1 MKPHSVPAS
10 LPQSLEGL
18 PLDAPWKGNF
28 FATLRRLSAMDQEK
42 PIPGNALSP
51 AEENFRLSQAVSLA
65 FPASEVASLS
75 WHDQQL
81 AVKLFSLG
89 IWGPQGALPL
99 HFSELAFTRAQQ
111 QDTALIDFID
121 LFHHRSMAI
130 FFRAWHAA
138 QDTASLDRPQHDRFS
153 HYLHCLSGLSS
164 TVAQD
169 GGLTHHEQLSAGLH
183 LARKTCSPQDLIA
196 TLNAWFHLPFQ
207 IEEFQPEWITVGVE
221 GQSQLHNATHGPQL
235 AAGGILGNTCYQVS
249 HKFKVWCGPLT
260 YEQYLSLHPE
270 GSPWARLGEAIQR
283 LTGGYYHYDLQLV
296 LAADAAPLP
305 TLSGAQQL
313 GFDTWLS
320 NEESHSP
327 QLGMITESYQSP
339 T

>member
-1 MKPHSVPAS
+1 MKPDLLSTRLPPS
-10 LPQSLEGL
+10 LRSL

-28 FATLRRLSAMDQEK
+28 LATLRRLSAMDPQN
-42 PIPGNALSP
+42 PIPGSALSP

-65 FPASEVASLS
+65 FPASEIASLS
-75 WHDQQL
+75 WQDQQL
-81 AVKLFSLG
+81 AIKLFSLG
-89 IWGPQGALPL
+89 VWGPQGALPL

-153 HYLHCLSGLSS
+153 HYLRCLSGGSPS
-164 TVAQD
+164 TAFESDLRQ
-169 GGLTHHEQLSAGLH
+169 HKQLSAGLH
-183 LARKTCSPQDLIA
+183 LARKTCAPQDLCA
-196 TLNAWFHLPFQ
+196 TLEAWFHLPFK
-207 IEEFQPEWITVGVE
+207 IEEFQPEWIMVTPE
-221 GQSQLHNATHGPQL
+221 GQSRLHNL
-235 AAGGILGNTCYQVS
+235 AYGQRLADGTILGDACYQVN

-260 YEQYLSLHPE
+260 YEQYVSLHPQQD
-270 GSPWARLGEAIQR
+270 SLARLDEAIQR

-296 LAADAAPLP
+296 LAKNTVPPL
-305 TLSGAQQL
+305 TLSGELQL
-313 GFDTWLS
+313 GFDTWLL

-327 QLGMITESYQSP
+327 RLGMIVESRLY
-339 T
+339 TI